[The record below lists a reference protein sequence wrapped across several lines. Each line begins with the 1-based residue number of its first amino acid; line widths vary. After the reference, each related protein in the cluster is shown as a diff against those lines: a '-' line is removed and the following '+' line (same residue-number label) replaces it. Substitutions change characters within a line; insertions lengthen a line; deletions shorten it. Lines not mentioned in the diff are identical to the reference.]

1 MTPRKIDKSHGFMQ
15 SIIKNQVQ
23 RDEFDKEQKVLAT
36 TKKNEEVV
44 KDDRLTGVAAKET
57 RRNRT
62 LKREPKQLY
71 VPPHL
76 KRRGTT
82 EDDGQTSPK
91 TSDSSQEVKQETKK
105 LRKSMSQKDEKSRVL
120 FKFEYEGDDGEVRS
134 ILVREDDN
142 AEDLAVTFG
151 NQLGLTKSLR
161 KALQHRLE
169 EEIKSCINS

>member
-15 SIIKNQVQ
+15 SIIKNQVL
-23 RDEFDKEQKVLAT
+23 RDEFDKEQKVLTT
-36 TKKNEEVV
+36 TKKNEEMV
-44 KDDRLTGVAAKET
+44 KSDRLTGVAAKET
-57 RRNRT
+57 RKNRT
-62 LKREPKQLY
+62 SKREPKQLY

-82 EDDGQTSPK
+82 EDDGQTAPK
-91 TSDSSQEVKQETKK
+91 TSDPPQEVK
-105 LRKSMSQKDEKSRVL
+105 RKRISQKDEKSRVL

-142 AEDLAVTFG
+142 AEDLAETFG

-169 EEIKSCINS
+169 EEIESCINS